1 MQLRRRFRKLKFGV
15 AFDETPV
22 KNAEKRLTALP
33 DNDRVWFSFGGSGKV
48 SNASVLDMG
57 VSYLYVDDT
66 EINNSEAGKGLVK
79 GEYDSSVWILGA
91 QYSLA
96 F

>member
-1 MQLRRRFRKLKFGV
+1 M

-22 KNAEKRLTALP
+22 KNAEKRLTSLP
-33 DNDRVWFSFGGSGKV
+33 DNDRIWFSFGGQWKPNKGS
-48 SNASVLDMG
+48 ALDMG
-57 VSYLYVDDT
+57 VAYLYVDDT
-66 EINNSEAGKGLVK
+66 EINNGEAVDAAQRKVRGLVK

-91 QYSLA
+91 QYSMS

>member
-1 MQLRRRFRKLKFGV
+1 M

-22 KNAEKRLTALP
+22 KNAENRLTSLP
-33 DNDRVWFSFGGSGKV
+33 DNDRIWFSFGGQWKP
-48 SNASVLDMG
+48 NQASTLDMG
-57 VSYLYVDDT
+57 VAYLYVDDT
-66 EINNSEAGKGLVK
+66 KINNGEAINPATNDFRGVVK